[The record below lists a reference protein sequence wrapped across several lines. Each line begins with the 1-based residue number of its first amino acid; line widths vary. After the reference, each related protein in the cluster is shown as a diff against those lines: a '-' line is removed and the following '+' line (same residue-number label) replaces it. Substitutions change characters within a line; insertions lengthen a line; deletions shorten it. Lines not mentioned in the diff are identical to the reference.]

1 MPRLWV
7 IAKSGGVCGNPACDG
22 SDGRMT
28 THHINY
34 DKADCSDGNL
44 IALCSAC
51 NSKANFR
58 REYWA
63 GFYGAIMLVRLERG
77 AFNVQEVK

>member
-1 MPRLWV
+1 MPRLWA
-7 IAKSGGVCGNPACDG
+7 IEKSGGVCGVPACDG

-34 DKADCSDGNL
+34 DKADCSDL
-44 IALCSAC
+44 AC

-58 REYWA
+58 REYWGA
-63 GFYGAIMLVRLERG
+63 GFYGAITPVRQRRG
-77 AFNVQEVK
+77 ALNVQKVK